1 MKIDLIIKN
10 GIIIDGTGKSRYESD
25 IGITDGKIV
34 KIGKNIGSSDVELY
48 AKNLIVSPGVI
59 DIHGHSDAT
68 VYLNPSFESKIFQ
81 GITTEVW
88 GNCGRSFAPIL
99 NGENRE
105 IVKKMLSN
113 NIGAE
118 NLDTNWDSFRE
129 YLRSLPDLGMN
140 IVPLIGHGIL
150 RANVMGNSDK
160 EPTDKEMEKMK
171 VLLKECLDMGA
182 YGMSTGLEYIPAYFS
197 TENELVE
204 LCEVLAKHDAFY
216 STHIRN
222 ENENLWAS
230 INEALIISKK
240 SGCPVQISHLKLEG
254 SNNWGKTERLLDC
267 LVEAKNNG
275 IHVTWDVYP
284 YTAWRG
290 SLKDL
295 LPIGK
300 MMNENL
306 TEIPKNSGYGKR
318 LREEITQRMKCCG
331 SSWNKIVIAHAPKSY
346 GVIGKNIQEIAE
358 ENKEDVLDT
367 FFRILLENG
376 SEVKVLGHDMNIED
390 VKFFLK
396 HPDTIIVSDSHA
408 ITYEGPLSE
417 GSPHPRCCGS
427 IPKVLRYAR
436 EGLFS
441 FEEAIRKMTSLP
453 ADRIGLMNRGR
464 IKVGAAAD
472 LMIFNP
478 NTVRD
483 NATYE
488 NPVQRPIGIDY
499 VFVNGHL
506 VINKGVHSGALKGK
520 MLKPNHRSIGIVV

>member
-48 AKNLIVSPGVI
+48 AKNLIVSPGII

-105 IVKKMLSN
+105 IVKKMLST

-118 NLDTNWDSFRE
+118 NLDMNWDSFRE

-150 RANVMGNSDK
+150 RANIMGNSDK

-182 YGMSTGLEYIPAYFS
+182 YGMSTGLEYAPEYFS

-267 LVEAKNNG
+267 LAEAKNNG
-275 IHVTWDVYP
+275 VYVTWDVYP

-306 TEIPKNSGYGKR
+306 TEIPKNSGSGKR

-376 SEVKVLGHDMNIED
+376 SEVKVLGHDMNLED

-453 ADRIGLMNRGR
+453 ADRIGLTNRGR

-478 NTVRD
+478 NTVMD

-488 NPVQRPIGIDY
+488 NPVQRPTGIDY
-499 VFVNGHL
+499 VLINGHL
-506 VINKGVHSGALKGK
+506 IINKGVHSGALKGE
-520 MLKPNHRSIGIVV
+520 MLKPH